1 MLDSALRHAKEA
13 MLIPTARILGA
24 HVNPTHITLLAAGV
38 GLAAATAA
46 ATGTLTLALTLWL
59 LNRILDG
66 LDGTLARLY
75 NKQTDL
81 GGYLDLLLDFLVYA
95 AIPFGLV
102 LAQPRIET
110 LLALAFMLGSF
121 YINAASYMVLAAI
134 LEKRNL
140 GAQTRGEYTTITMPG
155 GLIEGTETVIF
166 YTLFFMFPQ
175 HLTVLF
181 IIMAVLVGFTIGQR
195 VYWATHH
202 LR

>member
-1 MLDSALRHAKEA
+1 
-13 MLIPTARILGA
+13 
-24 HVNPTHITLLAAGV
+24 
-38 GLAAATAA
+38 
-46 ATGTLTLALTLWL
+46 
-59 LNRILDG
+59 
-66 LDGTLARLY
+66 
-75 NKQTDL
+75 
-81 GGYLDLLLDFLVYA
+81 
-95 AIPFGLV
+95 
-102 LAQPRIET
+102 
-110 LLALAFMLGSF
+110 MLGSF